1 MKSRMT
7 SEDGTTKYTILLQ
20 PEQSELLERIA
31 ESRRELDVTVN
42 VGDIIEDVV
51 NEYLSKLMC
60 SATTRLD
67 GQPKRPQ
74 VLFQFL
80 FGENAE
86 QAYSRLSE
94 GITATLD
101 NAEALLNDAAV
112 LVDAKRNARAHFLVA
127 TANEEMGKVY
137 ILLDMCRVDLARHQ
151 HVLRH
156 LCRSFYSHVLKYV
169 YLDLSA
175 KRYLGIRNLSDVKS
189 HFHVMAQKW
198 WPGSPESGEPDMPHD
213 TVFLREG
220 NLYVDVDAYSNTW
233 TSANFAGVLTG
244 LSDDFVPDLL
254 QAAYKTLEKLRA
266 TQKLGLFAPG
276 ALRIFN
282 RVTKELLVSK
292 QTTME
297 KLHDVYK
304 RTGRDL
310 ETSLGVS
317 LQDFGKSELHNWPL
331 YWISHK

>member
-1 MKSRMT
+1 MT

-42 VGDIIEDVV
+42 VGDIIEEVV

-67 GQPKRPQ
+67 GQPKRTQ

-112 LVDAKRNARAHFLVA
+112 LVHAKRNARAQFLVA

-151 HVLRH
+151 V
-156 LCRSFYSHVLKYV
+156 V
-169 YLDLSA
+169 
-175 KRYLGIRNLSDVKS
+175 
-189 HFHVMAQKW
+189 
-198 WPGSPESGEPDMPHD
+198 
-213 TVFLREG
+213 
-220 NLYVDVDAYSNTW
+220 
-233 TSANFAGVLTG
+233 
-244 LSDDFVPDLL
+244 
-254 QAAYKTLEKLRA
+254 
-266 TQKLGLFAPG
+266 
-276 ALRIFN
+276 
-282 RVTKELLVSK
+282 
-292 QTTME
+292 
-297 KLHDVYK
+297 
-304 RTGRDL
+304 
-310 ETSLGVS
+310 
-317 LQDFGKSELHNWPL
+317 
-331 YWISHK
+331 